1 MVKKRKNSVAVIF
14 NGYKN
19 SVRFGLK
26 LFLRCKIP
34 FQFLQPKAY

>member
-19 SVRFGLK
+19 SVRFGLNHI
-26 LFLRCKIP
+26 FSMQDRISV
-34 FQFLQPKAY
+34 FTI